1 MADEAVER
9 PPQAYLGHGQ
19 RVCARVDPPRG
30 PAAVAGA
37 VRQPLQGAGGWV
49 GERVAASAG
58 GDFGRVDWS
67 GMGWDGMEVNG
78 MGWKLLGIEYKLM
91 GWDRN

>member
-1 MADEAVER
+1 M
-9 PPQAYLGHGQ
+9 
-19 RVCARVDPPRG
+19 
-30 PAAVAGA
+30 
-37 VRQPLQGAGGWV
+37 